1 MLDRSLSPPSSS
13 LPSRRS
19 FSRGASTRRLLTA
32 AAQLRWLPPPPIGQH
47 AELDLPC
54 HARHPA
60 ARRSRRQL
68 PSPAQAPAV
77 DAADLRQPP
86 SGTCPTTGAAPCPG
100 GTGCGRGARSSAPPP
115 SYAVRATATA
125 TARPCGARTAV
136 EPLPPKGPSAAPAHV
151 DRAQRGPDPAAGEP
165 HPPAADRSRW
175 ADPGR
180 LLPRQGSRRAGTG
193 RLSPPGRRPGR
204 L

>member
-32 AAQLRWLPPPPIGQH
+32 AAQLRRPPPPPIGQH

-86 SGTCPTTGAAPCPG
+86 SGACPTTGAAPCPG
-100 GTGCGRGARSSAPPP
+100 GTGCGRGARSSAPSPASLPP
-115 SYAVRATATA
+115 TAVVCRKGHRHSHRETLRGKDRRRAAA
-125 TARPCGARTAV
+125 AERPVSRPCARRS
-136 EPLPPKGPSAAPAHV
+136 SAEGTGSG
-151 DRAQRGPDPAAGEP
+151 RWEQ

-175 ADPGR
+175 DGQGR
-180 LLPRQGSRRAGTG
+180 LLPQQGSR
-193 RLSPPGRRPGR
+193 
-204 L
+204 